1 MIYFVTEKWI
11 KEKTSISEGVDIKTI
26 MPLIQNA
33 AQMWTESTI
42 GSHFFND
49 LLVKFN
55 SNGLNTNET
64 FLVENYI
71 KYAIAW
77 RSAAEGVIELTWQ
90 LKNKG
95 LQSQSGD
102 FSQSTDFRIS
112 TWVYE
117 LKDKKGQYY
126 ENRLLDYLKEN
137 KDIFPELISPLNK
150 PNKITDCGGTTGFNS
165 SIMIL

>member
-1 MIYFVTEKWI
+1 MIYFVTDNWI
-11 KEKTSISEGVDIKTI
+11 KDNTSISEGVDMKTI
-26 MPLIQNA
+26 TPLIQNA
-33 AQMWTESTI
+33 AQMWTQSTL
-42 GSHFFND
+42 GKHFFND

-55 SNGLNTNET
+55 NNSLNTNES
-64 FLVENYI
+64 FLVNNYI

-77 RSAAEGVIELTWQ
+77 RAAAEAVIELTWQ

-126 ENRLLDYLKEN
+126 ENALIEYLKEN
-137 KDIFPELISPLNK
+137 KDLFPELLSPLNK
-150 PNKITDCGGTTGFNS
+150 DNKITKCGPSNGFNQ